1 MPVWLDAIPDKAPAS
16 KRPDTRRWLVCLV
29 IIMVVGIA
37 LTFWYWSAQRTGFS
51 FWFTAL
57 GLPFCVWGLIF
68 SLRRFAYKIDQ
79 VGTEA
84 RNTEREK
91 LLKSEIRRGQ
101 RCAWILGTAIQMKGG
116 GDVTALLNIIGNKI
130 PQSELTTLP
139 DGRGKVHYSAIP
151 GLQHSPETVIPE
163 LISRLVSQ
171 LQMTLVSLPHD
182 LPCWL
187 MTDCDTV
194 LAKEADTCIRQ
205 KLNDTTGRH
214 VRTAPGKG
222 LGAFDAWLDSC
233 WETPSVFIAV
243 TLSCPLLP
251 REGEADAMTAVVL
264 SNRRAVAFPDA
275 SRLHRPER
283 GSSSVLSHTLPR
295 ALLWARALPE
305 SVSSAWISG
314 PGVTRGAEWN
324 NACEHTGT
332 TFSLTESVTNCDT
345 APGYARQCAPWLAIA
360 LAQSSPDAGAQV
372 IAVQPSDDC
381 DEVWVVVVSK
391 DEVSKEMAVNVQDQ
405 S

>member
-29 IIMVVGIA
+29 VIMVAGCL
-37 LTFWYWSAQRTGFS
+37 LTFWYWSDQRVGFS

-84 RNTEREK
+84 RNNEREK
-91 LLKSEIRRGQ
+91 LLAAEIRRGQ
-101 RCAWILGTAIQMKGG
+101 RSAWILGTGVQMKGG
-116 GDVTALLNIIGNKI
+116 SDVSTVLNIIENKI

-139 DGRGKVHYSAIP
+139 DSRGKVPYSAIH
-151 GLQHSPETVIPE
+151 GLQDSPETVIPD

-171 LQMTLVSLPHD
+171 LQTTLARLPMD

-194 LAKEADTCIRQ
+194 LSKEADACIRQ
-205 KLNDTTGRH
+205 RLNEATDRNIRP
-214 VRTAPGKG
+214 VPGKG

-233 WETPSVFIAV
+233 WDTPSVFIAV

-251 REGEADAMTAVVL
+251 QEGEADAMTAVVL

-275 SRLHRPER
+275 ARLHRPEK
-283 GSSSVLSHTLPR
+283 GNSSTLNHTLPR
-295 ALLWARALPE
+295 ALLWARTLPE

-314 PGVTRGAEWN
+314 PGVTRGAAWN
-324 NACEHTGT
+324 NACEQAGT
-332 TFSLTESVTNCDT
+332 VFSLTDAIKNCDT
-345 APGYARQCAPWLAIA
+345 APGYARQCAPWLAMM
-360 LAQSSPDAGAQV
+360 LAESSPDAGAQV
-372 IAVQPSDDC
+372 IAAQPCADR
-381 DEVWVVVVSK
+381 DEIWVVVVSK
-391 DEVSKEMAVNVQDQ
+391 DEVSKEMSGNVQDQ

>member
-29 IIMVVGIA
+29 VIMVAGCL
-37 LTFWYWSAQRTGFS
+37 LTFWYWSDQRVGFS

-84 RNTEREK
+84 RNNEREK
-91 LLKSEIRRGQ
+91 LLAAEIRRGQ
-101 RCAWILGTAIQMKGG
+101 RSAWILGTGVQMKGG
-116 GDVTALLNIIGNKI
+116 SDVSTVLNIIENKI

-139 DGRGKVHYSAIP
+139 DSRGKVPYSAIH
-151 GLQHSPETVIPE
+151 GLQDSPETVIPD

-171 LQMTLVSLPHD
+171 LQTTLARLPMD

-194 LAKEADTCIRQ
+194 LSKEADACIRQ
-205 KLNDTTGRH
+205 RLNEATDRNIRP
-214 VRTAPGKG
+214 VSGKG
-222 LGAFDAWLDSC
+222 LSAFDAWLDSC
-233 WETPSVFIAV
+233 WDTPSVFIAV

-251 REGEADAMTAVVL
+251 QEGEADAMTAVVL
-264 SNRRAVAFPDA
+264 SNRRAVAFLDA
-275 SRLHRPER
+275 ARLHRPEK
-283 GSSSVLSHTLPR
+283 GNSSTLNHTLPR
-295 ALLWARALPE
+295 ALLWARTLPE

-314 PGVTRGAEWN
+314 PGVTRGAAWN
-324 NACEHTGT
+324 NACEQAGT
-332 TFSLTESVTNCDT
+332 VFSLTDAIKNCDT
-345 APGYARQCAPWLAIA
+345 APGYARQCAPWLAMM
-360 LAQSSPDAGAQV
+360 LAESSPDAGAQV
-372 IAVQPSDDC
+372 IAAQPCADR
-381 DEVWVVVVSK
+381 DEIWVVVVSK
-391 DEVSKEMAVNVQDQ
+391 DEVSKEMSGNVQDQ